1 MSANQNAFIRG
12 RTIHDNFKY
21 VQRAA
26 VYLRKNKIP
35 KVLLKLDISKA
46 FDTVSWPFLLD
57 TLRAIGFSALWRRWI
72 SLLLSS
78 ASSRIL
84 LNGQPG
90 RTIKHKRG
98 VRQGDSLSPM
108 LFILVMEV
116 LGRLFCAARQE
127 GIIRPLESPAIKHH
141 CSIYADDVIMF
152 IHPDVVEAAA
162 VKEILRMFGDISGLR
177 TNLAKCSIT
186 PIFADNEVLPELQH
200 ILGCQLAEF
209 PITYLGL
216 SLSTR
221 KIPKN
226 RVQATVDAV
235 ARKLPACHGPLMA
248 RSGRLVWIK
257 SVLAAVPI
265 YCMLAD
271 GLPPWA
277 RHEIDNICRRF
288 LWAGK
293 DESI

>member
-1 MSANQNAFIRG
+1 
-12 RTIHDNFKY
+12 

-46 FDTVSWPFLLD
+46 FDTVSW
-57 TLRAIGFSALWRRWI
+57 AIGFSALWRRWI

-98 VRQGDSLSPM
+98 VRQGDSSSPM

-200 ILGCQLAEF
+200 IIGCQLAEF